1 MLVPVER
8 VVLVGLVAPF
18 LQCLNFLLAASLALA
33 RLLLLA
39 KRAEAVRV
47 GILGAVA
54 EAGEVFVFVVVGGVA
69 HDAILAYR
77 GGVVKS
83 LFPRFT
89 YKGKAHQV
97 DSTTMFSKCQ
107 PPPPFGGWGFCR
119 AVRPGSGLLRLLRF
133 VRFVRSCRTAN
144 LAR

>member
-1 MLVPVER
+1 
-8 VVLVGLVAPF
+8 
-18 LQCLNFLLAASLALA
+18 
-33 RLLLLA
+33 
-39 KRAEAVRV
+39 
-47 GILGAVA
+47 VA